1 MVSGGINMKKLEDKI
16 KEVVEIHQRNEQII
30 AMRASGKKYQEIA
43 DHFGITKAWAHAIVN
58 AEKKAEGK

>member
-1 MVSGGINMKKLEDKI
+1 
-16 KEVVEIHQRNEQII
+16 
-30 AMRASGKKYQEIA
+30 MRASGKKYQEIA

>member
-1 MVSGGINMKKLEDKI
+1 MKKLEDKI
-16 KEVVEIHQRNEQII
+16 KEVIEIHNRNEQII

-58 AEKKAEGK
+58 SEKNTKRNNLTKG